1 MPGYNPIVNRIS
13 MWGSMTLPKKAAF
26 FLGALLIV
34 GLTTAGAQ
42 QLKTRP
48 QYQIQPGDVMEVH
61 YRYTPEYDQTVTVQP
76 DGYITLNLV
85 GNVKVGQATVEEAR
99 TAIIKQASERLNQPE
114 VSITLKDF
122 QKPYFVVAGQV
133 VSPGKFD
140 MRENTTALQ
149 AVMMA
154 GGFKDTAKSSK
165 IVLFRK
171 INSDTAEVK
180 VLDLKKM
187 EKTSALERD
196 IALQNGDMLLVPQ
209 NAAAKFERFMKLT
222 NIGAYFDLGRVIP

>member
-1 MPGYNPIVNRIS
+1 MKLLRQSV
-13 MWGSMTLPKKAAF
+13 LFAV
-26 FLGALLIV
+26 ALLMLV
-34 GLTTAGAQ
+34 LTSADAQ

-85 GNVKVGQATVEEAR
+85 GNVKVSQATVAEAR

-133 VSPGKFD
+133 ASPGKFD

-149 AVMMA
+149 AVMLA
-154 GGFKDTAKSSK
+154 GGFKDSAKASK

-180 VLDLKKM
+180 VLDLKKINN
-187 EKTSALERD
+187 TSALERD
-196 IALQNGDMLLVPQ
+196 IALQNGDMLLVPE
-209 NAAAKFERFMKLT
+209 NNAAKFQNFMKLT
-222 NIGAYFDLGRVIP
+222 NVGAYFDLGRVIP

>member
-1 MPGYNPIVNRIS
+1 MRGYNTLVKRIS
-13 MWGSMTLPKKAAF
+13 MWGSMTLPKKAA
-26 FLGALLIV
+26 LLLSALLV
-34 GLTTAGAQ
+34 AGLTTAGAQ

-85 GNVKVGQATVEEAR
+85 GNVKVSQATVEEAR

-180 VLDLKKM
+180 VLDLNKM
-187 EKTSALERD
+187 EKTSSLERD

>member
-1 MPGYNPIVNRIS
+1 MRGYNTLVKRIS

-26 FLGALLIV
+26 LLSALLV
-34 GLTTAGAQ
+34 AGLTTAGAQ

-85 GNVKVGQATVEEAR
+85 GNVKVSQATVEEAR

-180 VLDLKKM
+180 VLDLNKM
-187 EKTSALERD
+187 EKTSSLERD

>member
-1 MPGYNPIVNRIS
+1 MPGCKTVVKRILT
-13 MWGSMTLPKKAAF
+13 WGSMTLPKKAAF
-26 FLGALLIV
+26 LLSALLIA

-85 GNVKVGQATVEEAR
+85 GNVKVSQATVEEAR

>member
-1 MPGYNPIVNRIS
+1 
-13 MWGSMTLPKKAAF
+13 MTLPKKAAF
-26 FLGALLIV
+26 LLGALLIA
-34 GLTTAGAQ
+34 GLTTTGAQ

-85 GNVKVGQATVEEAR
+85 GNVKVSQSTVDEAR
-99 TAIIKQASERLNQPE
+99 MAIIKQASERLNQPE

-149 AVMMA
+149 AVMIA

-187 EKTSALERD
+187 EKTSSLERD

-222 NIGAYFDLGRVIP
+222 NIGAYFDLGHVIP

>member
-1 MPGYNPIVNRIS
+1 MRGCNTIVKRIL

-26 FLGALLIV
+26 LLSALLV
-34 GLTTAGAQ
+34 AGLTTAGAQ

-85 GNVKVGQATVEEAR
+85 GNVKVSQATVEEAR

-180 VLDLKKM
+180 VLDLNKM
-187 EKTSALERD
+187 EKTSSLERD

-222 NIGAYFDLGRVIP
+222 NIGAYFDLARVVP